1 MSKIFINPE
10 HEFVAQEEDLKSGKT
25 VYGQNAMAPEG
36 YYAAGKEL
44 IDDGN
49 EPEYFQVFKKL
60 EEKKEPKSSA
70 PKATPKAEPKPKPK
84 ETPQATNVAPSREI
98 QEAKERV
105 KAYEASKT
113 DGSSQPY
120 GQTGL
125 MDRLQRFQLK

>member
-10 HEFVAQEEDLKSGKT
+10 HEFIAQEEDFKSGKT
-25 VYGQNAMAPEG
+25 VYGQNAKAPEG

-60 EEKKEPKSSA
+60 EEQKEPAASKPVAS
-70 PKATPKAEPKPKPK
+70 PKPEPQYK
-84 ETPQATNVAPSREI
+84 ESTVRANVAPSREI

-125 MDRLQRFQLK
+125 MNRLQRFQLK

>member
-10 HEFVAQEEDLKSGKT
+10 HEFVAQEEDFKSGKT
-25 VYGQNAMAPEG
+25 VYGQNAKAPEG

-60 EEKKEPKSSA
+60 EEQKTPEASA
-70 PKATPKAEPKPKPK
+70 PKASPKVNPEPQPK
-84 ETPQATNVAPSREI
+84 ETTEATNVAPSRQI

-105 KAYEASKT
+105 KAYEASQT
-113 DGSSQPY
+113 NGSLQPY

-125 MDRLQRFQLK
+125 MDRLQKFQLK